1 MIYYND
7 IKGEHDYI
15 SFFKYLQE
23 LASDKKYKLPY
34 FNHNLRRVN
43 LIINDKVEI
52 VYLSTWS
59 LKNNRRVDGKDLR
72 YSIIETFENNYV
84 LMISNYN
91 WHFPKIQYI
100 EGLKYIP
107 TLGEIDKLVSGLKW
121 GDI

>member
-15 SFFKYLQE
+15 SFFKHLME

-43 LIINDKVEI
+43 LIINNKVEI
-52 VYLSTWS
+52 VYLSTWN
-59 LKNNRRVDGKDLR
+59 LKKNRKVNNDYFR

-84 LMISNYN
+84 LQIMNYK
-91 WHFPKIQYI
+91 WYFPKIQYI
-100 EGLKYIP
+100 EGVKNIP
-107 TLGEIDKLVSGLKW
+107 TLEEIDKLVTKLKW
-121 GDI
+121 EEV

>member
-23 LASDKKYKLPY
+23 LACDKKYKLPY

-43 LIINDKVEI
+43 LIINNKVEI
-52 VYLSTWS
+52 VYLSTWN
-59 LKNNRRVDGKDLR
+59 LKNNRRVGGKDLR

>member
-7 IKGEHDYI
+7 IKGENDYI

-34 FNHNLRRVN
+34 FNHTLRRAN
-43 LIINDKVEI
+43 LIINNKVEI
-52 VYLSTWS
+52 VYLSKWNV
-59 LKNNRRVDGKDLR
+59 KNIRKVNNEDYR

-84 LMISNYN
+84 LQIMNYKN
-91 WHFPKIQYI
+91 YFPKIQYI